1 MTGMFGG
8 GMTGDDDNATQM
20 MSMENMTE
28 LGGMENMTEAALQQA
43 INLVICIPMMN
54 EEMMES
60 MMGNGHNST
69 SSMMMNGMPMQ

>member
-1 MTGMFGG
+1 
-8 GMTGDDDNATQM
+8 M
-20 MSMENMTE
+20 MS
-28 LGGMENMTEAALQQA
+28 MENMTEAALQQA
-43 INLVICIPMMN
+43 MNLVICIPMMN